1 MIRVFAGHV
10 QVEHDR
16 DDATTLAASGGPL
29 DRKGVFRFGVW
40 S

>member
-1 MIRVFAGHV
+1 MVRVFAGHV

-16 DDATTLAASGGPL
+16 DDTSTLTAPGGPL
-29 DRKGVFRFGVW
+29 DREGVIRFGVW